1 MLVIESRG
9 AGIFDVISKVANSAL
24 ASKVINSTL
33 ANKAIN
39 STIGKQVIKHATKE
53 NFKKAAESAIGKQL
67 KTAFVNKV
75 ADASEKIAANTL
87 QKLGIESKPGV
98 IAKTAKKVTNS
109 ALQNTGL
116 WEEPKRV
123 TEKSALQKIGIKRK
137 RKSNEDI
144 AGAAFTRLGISRKRQ
159 RQLSRLPGRKRRKGA
174 GIILE

>member
-24 ASKVINSTL
+24 ASKVINSAL

-39 STIGKQVIKHATKE
+39 STIGKQVIKQATKE

-116 WEEPKRV
+116 WEEPKKK
-123 TEKSALQKIGIKRK
+123 KSALKKHGIILPKK
-137 RKSNEDI
+137 KEEDI
-144 AGAAFTRLGISRKRQ
+144 AGAAFTRLGIPRKHQ
-159 RQLSRLPGRKRRKGA
+159 PELSRLPGRKRRKGA

>member
-24 ASKVINSTL
+24 V
-33 ANKAIN
+33 NKAIN

-75 ADASEKIAANTL
+75 ADASEKVAANTL
-87 QKLGIESKPGV
+87 QQLGIESKPGV
-98 IAKTAKKVTNS
+98 IAKAAKKVTNS

-116 WEEPKRV
+116 WKEPDEGKL
-123 TEKSALQKIGIKRK
+123 ALKKLGIKLPRKRK
-137 RKSNEDI
+137 RDKGI
-144 AGAAFTRLGISRKRQ
+144 AASAFTRLGISRKHQ
-159 RQLSRLPGRKRRKGA
+159 RELSRLPGRKRRKGA

>member
-24 ASKVINSTL
+24 I
-33 ANKAIN
+33 NKAVN

-67 KTAFVNKV
+67 QTAFVNKV
-75 ADASEKIAANTL
+75 ADASEKVAANTL

-98 IAKTAKKVTNS
+98 IAKAAEKVTNS
-109 ALQNTGL
+109 ALQKTGL

-123 TEKSALQKIGIKRK
+123 TEKSALKKLGIKRK
-137 RKSNEDI
+137 RKRDEDI
-144 AGAAFTRLGISRKRQ
+144 AAAAFTRLGISRKHQ
-159 RQLSRLPGRKRRKGA
+159 RKLSRLPGRKRRKGA

>member
-9 AGIFDVISKVANSAL
+9 AGIFDIISKVANSAL

-75 ADASEKIAANTL
+75 ADASEKVAANTL

-98 IAKTAKKVTNS
+98 IAKAAKKVTNS

-116 WEEPKRV
+116 WEEPEKATENRKRLLWEEPKKT
-123 TEKSALQKIGIKRK
+123 TEKSALKK
-137 RKSNEDI
+137 
-144 AGAAFTRLGISRKRQ
+144 LGITPKKKKQDRV
-159 RQLSRLPGRKRRKGA
+159 L
-174 GIILE
+174 

>member
-9 AGIFDVISKVANSAL
+9 AGIFDIISKVANSAL
-24 ASKVINSTL
+24 I
-33 ANKAIN
+33 NKAVN

-75 ADASEKIAANTL
+75 ADASEKVAANTL

-98 IAKTAKKVTNS
+98 IAKAAEKVTNS

-116 WEEPKRV
+116 WGEPKRV
-123 TEKSALQKIGIKRK
+123 TEKSALKKLGIKRK

-144 AGAAFTRLGISRKRQ
+144 AAAAFTRLGIPRKHHPK
-159 RQLSRLPGRKRRKGA
+159 LSRLPGRKRRKGA